1 MLGDGHERASVMGTE
16 VELPGRD
23 AQAEINARLWS
34 AGQFV
39 KAYDNPNLLPA
50 EALILSRY
58 REAITGR
65 VLDLGCGAGRI
76 LGYLVLLGADA
87 HAIDISPQMVEHCRR
102 RFPGTDVRVG
112 DLADLKATVDGPFD
126 AVLMSDNL
134 IDVFDDAQRRRV
146 LADLGELLAPGGLL
160 VFSSHN
166 LDHWD
171 DAARARSSRLKD
183 AALAAARRSPVGWV
197 RTAVGFPAGLRNRR
211 RLRSLQYR
219 EGDHAVVND
228 VAHNYALLHYYIG
241 RVAQERQLAEVG
253 LAVVEVLE
261 ADGLAVPA
269 GAAGHSPWLYY
280 IATPT
285 A

>member
-1 MLGDGHERASVMGTE
+1 MIQAV
-16 VELPGRD
+16 VQGRD

-39 KAYDNPNLLPA
+39 KTYDNPNLLPA
-50 EALILSRY
+50 ESVILARY

-65 VLDLGCGAGRI
+65 VLDLGCGAGRL
-76 LGYLVLLGADA
+76 LGYLLLLGADA
-87 HAIDISPQMVEHCRR
+87 HGVDISPQMVAHCRR

-112 DLADLKATVDGPFD
+112 DLADVKASIDGPFD

-146 LADLGELLAPGGLL
+146 LADLRELLAPGGLL

-166 LDHWD
+166 LDQSD
-171 DAARARSSRLKD
+171 QAARTPSSRVKE
-183 AALAAARRSPVGWV
+183 AALAAARRSPAGWI
-197 RTAVGFPAGLRNRR
+197 RTAMGIPAVRRNRR
-211 RLRSLQYR
+211 RLGPLQYR
-219 EGDHAVVND
+219 DGDHAVVND

-241 RVAQERQLAEVG
+241 RLAQERQLADVG
-253 LAVVEVLE
+253 LDLVEVLE
-261 ADGLAVPA
+261 ADGVAVSA
-269 GAAGHSPWLYY
+269 GEAGQSPWLYY
-280 IATPT
+280 IATPR

>member
-1 MLGDGHERASVMGTE
+1 MIQTV
-16 VELPGRD
+16 VQGRD

-39 KAYDNPNLLPA
+39 KTYDNPNLLPA
-50 EALILSRY
+50 EAVILARY

-65 VLDLGCGAGRI
+65 VLDLGCGAGRL

-87 HAIDISPQMVEHCRR
+87 HGVDISPQMVDHCRR

-112 DLADLKATVDGPFD
+112 DLADVKASIEGPFD

-146 LADLGELLAPGGLL
+146 LADLRALLACGGLL

-166 LDHWD
+166 LDQFD
-171 DAARARSSRLKD
+171 QAVRTPSSRVKE
-183 AALAAARRSPVGWV
+183 AALAAARRSPAGWI
-197 RTAVGFPAGLRNRR
+197 RTAIGLPAARRNRR
-211 RLRSLQYR
+211 RLGPLQYR
-219 EGDHAVVND
+219 DGDHAVVND
-228 VAHNYALLHYYIG
+228 VAHDYALLHYYIG
-241 RVAQERQLAEVG
+241 RVAQERQLADVG
-253 LAVVEVLE
+253 LELVEVLE
-261 ADGLAVPA
+261 ADGRAVPA
-269 GAAGHSPWLYY
+269 GEAGGSPWLYY

>member
-1 MLGDGHERASVMGTE
+1 MTEREMGTE
-16 VELPGRD
+16 VQGRD

-39 KAYDNPNLLPA
+39 KTYDNPNLLPA
-50 EALILSRY
+50 ESLILARY
-58 REAITGR
+58 REALTGR

-87 HAIDISPQMVEHCRR
+87 HGVDISPQMVDHCRR

-112 DLADLKATVDGPFD
+112 DLADVKASIDGPFD

-146 LADLGELLAPGGLL
+146 LAALRELLGPGGLL
-160 VFSSHN
+160 MFSSHN
-166 LDHWD
+166 LDQWD
-171 DAARARSSRLKD
+171 QAARAPSSRVKE
-183 AALAAARRSPVGWV
+183 AVLAAARRSPAGWV
-197 RTAVGFPAGLRNRR
+197 RTAMGLPGARRNRR
-211 RLRSLQYR
+211 RLGPLQYR
-219 EGDHAVVND
+219 DGDHAVVND

-241 RVAQERQLAEVG
+241 RVAQERQLADVG
-253 LAVVEVLE
+253 LDVVEVLE
-261 ADGLAVPA
+261 ADGVAVPA
-269 GAAGHSPWLYY
+269 GEAGQSPWLYY